1 MTIAGAPPLTQTDLL
16 RELEPVVEE
25 NLERH
30 MRTAK
35 DWMPHEYV
43 PWSEGR
49 DFDGPLGG
57 EAWAAEQSPISE
69 VARTSLV
76 VNLLTEDNLPSYHH
90 EIATVFGRD
99 GAWGTWVHRWTA
111 EEGRHGIAIRDYLL
125 VTRSVDPVALE
136 RARMTH
142 MGAGFES
149 ANHDDLLR
157 SLAYVSFQELATRI
171 SHRNTGK
178 ITKDPV
184 ADQLLARIA
193 LDENLHML
201 FYRNLLGAALEV
213 APNQTMRAITEVVK
227 SFEMPGSSIEDFTRK
242 SVQIALSGIYDLR
255 IHHDD
260 VLVAGAARSGASS
273 TSRASTPRARR
284 PATSSTPSSTE
295 LDTGG
300 RPLRGQAQQPP
311 RRSSARAGSRAR
323 GRLTPSRRSTAQPA
337 PGEAHHQPAAVD
349 PHVEGVHRRGG
360 RSAADRAVLEAEDA
374 AVPRAGHAA
383 RLGVDGRPRAAA
395 RPGAST
401 GRTARRSG
409 RRDARRAAGPRV
421 APSPRIRSRPSP
433 SGPRSST
440 AHRSCQPGG
449 TRCGTSSAWLA
460 PTACR

>member
-1 MTIAGAPPLTQTDLL
+1 LTIAGAPPLSQTDLL

-49 DFDGPLGG
+49 DYDGLLGG
-57 EAWAAEQSPISE
+57 EAWAAEQSPFSE

-111 EEGRHGIAIRDYLL
+111 EEGRHAIAIRDYLL

-136 RARMTH
+136 NARMTH

-149 ANHDDLLR
+149 VNHDDLLR

-201 FYRNLLGAALEV
+201 FYRNLLGAALQV

-260 VLVAGAARSGASS
+260 VLSPVLRQWGVFDLEGLDAEGEAARDELNAFLAGLDQAAS
-273 TSRASTPRARR
+273 RF
-284 PATSSTPSSTE
+284 E
-295 LDTGG
+295 DK
-300 RPLRGQAQQPP
+300 RG
-311 RRSSARAGSRAR
+311 
-323 GRLTPSRRSTAQPA
+323 
-337 PGEAHHQPAAVD
+337 AHH
-349 PHVEGVHRRGG
+349 E
-360 RSAADRAVLEAEDA
+360 
-374 AVPRAGHAA
+374 
-383 RLGVDGRPRAAA
+383 RL
-395 RPGAST
+395 
-401 GRTARRSG
+401 
-409 RRDARRAAGPRV
+409 
-421 APSPRIRSRPSP
+421 RSRGVEPEVV
-433 SGPRSST
+433 
-440 AHRSCQPGG
+440 
-449 TRCGTSSAWLA
+449 
-460 PTACR
+460 